1 MAQLSP
7 RDIEAARIFAIITEE
22 LQLGEDEREMTEK
35 AAFRIVDG
43 RSPIVG
49 EIDAGSDVALGEG
62 AFIVEA
68 WAIHGGMIPF
78 DGDQPAAAVV
88 VADFD
93 GMGPHGRGSVRV
105 ILAHNTV
112 SEGVLEGIANSMDL
126 LDRLAN
132 GESR

>member
-22 LQLGEDEREMTEK
+22 LQLGEVAREMTEK

-78 DGDQPAAAVV
+78 EDEPAAAVV

-112 SEGVLEGIANSMDL
+112 SVGVLEGIERSMQL